1 MSTRFVMLR
10 VGIGNAFCSI
20 DAGMSM
26 KMKAYAS
33 FDAYLADQPP
43 ANQSIIK
50 KLRRFVKRIAPR
62 LRESVK
68 WGNGCWI
75 KEEAPIAYV
84 YSAPDHTQFGFFAGS
99 ALRDPRGLLEGNG
112 QWVRHI
118 KLRVP
123 SDIDERTFAALLR
136 QAVRTG
142 HPAFSKRKAGGASKK
157 KAGERGS

>member
-1 MSTRFVMLR
+1 
-10 VGIGNAFCSI
+10 
-20 DAGMSM
+20 M

-33 FDAYLADQPP
+33 FDAYLADQPA

-50 KLRRFVKRIAPR
+50 KLRMFVKRIAPG

-84 YSAPDHTQFGFFAGS
+84 YSAPDHTQFGFVAGS
-99 ALRDPRGLLEGNG
+99 ALRDPRRLLEGNG

-118 KLRVP
+118 KLRAP

-136 QAVRTG
+136 QAVRAG
-142 HPAFSKRKAGGASKK
+142 HPAFSKREAGGASKK
-157 KAGERGS
+157 EGGRKRKLTE

>member
-1 MSTRFVMLR
+1 MP
-10 VGIGNAFCSI
+10 
-20 DAGMSM
+20 M

-43 ANQSIIK
+43 ANQSVIK
-50 KLRRFVKRIAPR
+50 KLRNFVKRIAPG

-75 KEEAPIAYV
+75 KEKAPIAYV
-84 YSAPDHTQFGFFAGS
+84 YSAPDHTQFGFIAGS

-112 QWVRHI
+112 QWVRHV
-118 KLRVP
+118 KLRGP

-136 QAVRTG
+136 QAVRVG

-157 KAGERGS
+157 KAARKRKLTK

>member
-1 MSTRFVMLR
+1 VQKTQQT
-10 VGIGNAFCSI
+10 SI

-33 FDAYLADQPP
+33 FDAYLADQQP

-50 KLRRFVKRIAPR
+50 KLRRFVKRIAPG

-75 KEEAPIAYV
+75 KEGAPIAYV

-112 QWVRHI
+112 QWVRHV
-118 KLRVP
+118 KLRVQ
-123 SDIDERTFAALLR
+123 SDIDERRFAALLR
-136 QAVRTG
+136 QADGAPCFLKAKGGRG
-142 HPAFSKRKAGGASKK
+142 EQKEGRRKRKLT
-157 KAGERGS
+157 E